1 MFDIIDKM
9 LGAITERFSSNSLEL
24 LAFSTVIPYSESF
37 LNSHVTSGK
46 KLQCGYL
53 GIDVDRLRGQSA
65 VAINLFKNALPG
77 NQVVN
82 SEQVLS
88 QPKIMPGD
96 FPDLILFIQIA
107 LIIPVSSANA
117 EQSFSTMKRVK
128 TYLRST
134 LSEPR
139 LNHAFV

>member
-24 LAFSTVIPYSESF
+24 LALSTVIPDSESF
-37 LNSHVTSGK
+37 LNFEVMLPVAES
-46 KLQCGYL
+46 CGYL
-53 GIDVDRLRGQSA
+53 GIDADRLRGQSA
-65 VAINLFKNALPG
+65 VAFNLFKNAIPG

-88 QPKIMPGD
+88 QLQVMPGA
-96 FPDLILFIQIA
+96 FPDLMLFIQIV
-107 LIIPVSSANA
+107 LTIPVSSAKA
-117 EQSFSTMKRVK
+117 EQRLSTIKRVK

-134 LSEPR
+134 MSEPR
-139 LNHAFV
+139 LNHL